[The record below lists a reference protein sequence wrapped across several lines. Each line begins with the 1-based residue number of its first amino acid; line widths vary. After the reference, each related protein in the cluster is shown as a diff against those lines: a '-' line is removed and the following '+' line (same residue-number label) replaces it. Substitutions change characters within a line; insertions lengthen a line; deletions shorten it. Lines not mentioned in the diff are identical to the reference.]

1 MNLWRF
7 NPITGCWRIERM
19 CAADTA
25 ATWLALFQSDEPA
38 AHFALSRF
46 SPRTNPTKGQK

>member
-7 NPITGCWRIERM
+7 NPITGCWRMERA
-19 CAADTA
+19 CLPDTA
-25 ATWLALFQSDEPA
+25 HQWLALFQKDEPK

-46 SPRTNPTKGQK
+46 APRFNPTTKD